1 MNAIQ
6 IQRFGGPEVLELVD
20 IPVPEPGPGEVLV
33 EITYA
38 GVNFTDIYRRSGV
51 YANSPTYRT
60 PLPYGLGIEG
70 SGTVKKLGTGVD
82 EYSIGERVV
91 FTRSQA
97 TYAEYAVTPAHR
109 LVRVP
114 DLLGLDVAAAVI
126 SQGMAAHYLTHEYG
140 LKAGD
145 VCLVHAGAGGVGQ
158 LLIQLAKM
166 RGARVIATVGTK
178 DKERIARACGADEVI
193 LYREV
198 NFREATRA
206 LTHDRGVDIVFDS
219 VGKDTLHDSLYSL
232 RRHGLCVLFG
242 QSSGE
247 VAGFNTLDLAEA
259 GSVFL
264 TRPHAQHYVATP
276 EVYARRANDILRW
289 IGEGRL
295 KVAIHHVYPLAE
307 AAAAHRALAGRSTH
321 GKLLIGLQPETHAS
335 LRSGN

>member
-1 MNAIQ
+1 VQAIQ

-33 EITYA
+33 EMAYA

-60 PLPYGLGIEG
+60 SLPYGLGIEG
-70 SGTVKKLGTGVD
+70 SGTVAKLGEGVSD
-82 EYSIGERVV
+82 YSIDERVV
-91 FTRSQA
+91 FTRNQA
-97 TYAEYAVTPAHR
+97 SYAEYTVTPAHR

-114 DLLGLDVAAAVI
+114 DQLGLDVASAVI
-126 SQGMAAHYLTHEYG
+126 SQGMAAHYLAHEYG

-166 RGARVIATVGTK
+166 RGARVIATVGSA
-178 DKERIARACGADEVI
+178 DKATIARACGADEVI

-198 NFREATRA
+198 NFREAARA
-206 LTHDRGVDIVFDS
+206 LTQDRGVDIVFDS

-247 VAGFNTLDLAEA
+247 VAGFNTLELAEA

-264 TRPHAQHYVATP
+264 TRPHMQHYVSTP
-276 EVYARRANDILRW
+276 EEYARRANDVLRW
-289 IGEGRL
+289 VGEGRL
-295 KVAIHHVYPLAE
+295 KVAIHHVYPLAG
-307 AAAAHRALAGRSTH
+307 AAEAHRALAARSTR
-321 GKLLIGLQPETHAS
+321 GKLLLELAK
-335 LRSGN
+335 L